1 MNNIQT
7 SRTSIWKMSAVT
19 ILLAACS
26 GQSNSKLADSA
37 HFQPVPANKTSVEA
51 RLSRYNGQ
59 TEFLN
64 VETSFGGPMFAKAAS
79 AESAGGS
86 RSARAVQE
94 ADVFKVGKPGSNLLF
109 LLNNHRGLQV
119 VSFAKGAAQ
128 PELLGR
134 VEATGNYPDSMY
146 FQTEQ
151 DRLIVVERVWTND
164 DGQQVNWQEQKSRV
178 LAYDVSTPSKPVLE
192 QQVEFTGEAADSRMV
207 GDVLY
212 VAVSVHPE
220 QNRWNTNDQKPE
232 GRVYAFKLAD
242 KIEQVADQ
250 KLALPTYRE
259 NMNIVEIANDDS
271 TFSYYLVA
279 TLSNSTWG
287 WWWDRSSAVEVID
300 ISSEEGTIKPLMIAP
315 IKGNILER
323 SSTQIKNNTLIVVSN
338 YMSDEGTQRQ
348 RVAVETYKFPT
359 GKKSEELSS
368 DEVKFRKMFIERE
381 LKNAVGL
388 SKEELAAKKAAL
400 ESDSKL
406 GLKGLFERTEAGNL
420 EKILAD
426 SVVTVGDTTGQ
437 HASLQDVRFD
447 GNMLYAF
454 WVPANFIDPLDIF
467 DISKPED
474 GIAHIAH
481 LEFEGWIERSF
492 PITFKGKNYILGLGT
507 IVPSTN
513 NESGVRHPQARLIE
527 IRKLAN
533 GKVKAIDVADLTL
546 KDSRVWS
553 QLNGDDK
560 AVELNWTNAE
570 EGQGSVLFRVDQY
583 SDREWVQGG
592 KLVHFDLSKAETSDV
607 FEEGSLLKAEWGWL
621 KRVFTNKEINK
632 INTFSDQE
640 LRVYEGQGQRGEV
653 AKAIGM
659 LELARE
665 IKGFV
670 TLNDKQAVQIVAK
683 GGNDW
688 MWNAAAPAAKTELR
702 LVSAARADAE
712 LAQTFNV
719 LELAGGFVS
728 QMKTEAGLLVLTQK
742 VERTTVTENG
752 ETRQETMNVFN
763 LSLVKENGK
772 RLETLATSSLVAAP
786 NFDEGM
792 LSPMGLVRRRHSY
805 ATANLL
811 RTDDGKIFLSASG
824 ELHKVETAN
833 QSVNLTKVSIDG
845 LTVENARNKSVQL
858 IDGQLVLTWNIVVDA
873 DGNVAPVSENET
885 SGRFFPRRHTTQY
898 VAQYAAMLTEKD
910 GTLSAGKAL
919 NIPGSLV
926 SINGD
931 RLMTND
937 IRLIDTVVQGEGEN
951 KWTNHIVRNILT
963 SLVVVDAGA
972 SLRDMYDP
980 SGDSESRWSNILS
993 SLQPMGKGVFTFIE
1007 EKSWEDNGQQHTF
1020 STLTTDSEGRI
1031 LKQSKVVDLG
1041 MPHARLAQLEQ
1052 VNGEWL
1058 GVLTSGRQMQLVRFA
1073 SVDARPELLKL
1084 RKVGVNFE
1092 AAKATD
1098 VVALPGYSWYG
1109 TDIEFGQNGSNTAI
1123 NFVLGLE
1130 GVAQVLIAK

>member
-1 MNNIQT
+1 MNSHQII
-7 SRTSIWKMSAVT
+7 RTSIWKMSAVAV
-19 ILLAACS
+19 LLAACS

-37 HFQPVPANKTSVEA
+37 HFQPIPANKSSVEA
-51 RLSRYNGQ
+51 RLSRYHGQ

-64 VETSFGGPMFAKAAS
+64 VETSFGGPIFAKAAS
-79 AESAGGS
+79 ATESA

-146 FQTEQ
+146 YQTEQ

-164 DGQQVNWQEQKSRV
+164 EGQQVDWQEQKSRV
-178 LAYDVSTPSKPVLE
+178 LAYDVSNPAKPVLA

-212 VAVSVHPE
+212 VAVSVRPE
-220 QNRWNTNDQKPE
+220 ENRWNNTEEKPE

-259 NMNIVEIANDDS
+259 NMNIVEVVNSDS

-315 IKGNILER
+315 IKGNVLER

-338 YMSDEGTQRQ
+338 YVSDEGTQRQ

-381 LKNAVGL
+381 LKNAIGL
-388 SKEELAAKKAAL
+388 SPEELAAKKAAL

-406 GLKGLFERTEAGNL
+406 GLKGFFERTEAGNL
-420 EKILAD
+420 EKALAD
-426 SVVTVGDTTGQ
+426 SVVTLGDTTGQ

-447 GNMLYAF
+447 GDMLYAF

-467 DISKPED
+467 DISKPEN
-474 GIAHIAH
+474 GVTHIAH

-492 PITFKGKNYILGLGT
+492 PIKFKGKNYILGLGT

-513 NESGVRHPQARLIE
+513 NEEGARHPQARLIE

-560 AVELNWTNAE
+560 AVELNWTNPE
-570 EGQGSVLFRVDQY
+570 QGQGSVLFRVDQF

-632 INTFSDQE
+632 INTFSDEE
-640 LRVYEGQGQRGEV
+640 LRIYEGQGQRGEV
-653 AKAIGM
+653 AQAIGM
-659 LELARE
+659 LELARD

-702 LVSAARADAE
+702 LVSSARADAE
-712 LAQTFNV
+712 LAKAQSV
-719 LELAGGFVS
+719 LVLDGSFVS
-728 QMKTEAGLLVLTQK
+728 QLKTESGLLVLTQT
-742 VERTTVTENG
+742 VERTSVTENG
-752 ETRQETMNVFN
+752 ETREETKNIFN
-763 LSLVKENGK
+763 LNLVKANGN
-772 RLETLATSSLVAAP
+772 RLETSATSSIVTAP
-786 NFDEGM
+786 NIEGD
-792 LSPMGLVRRRHSY
+792 LFSTMGLVRRRHSY
-805 ATANLL
+805 AIANLL
-811 RTDDGKIFLSASG
+811 RTADGKIYLSASG
-824 ELHKVETAN
+824 ELHKVKTTN
-833 QSVNLTKVSIDG
+833 QSLSLVKVSING

-858 IDGQLVLTWNIVVDA
+858 IDGQLLLTWSIVVDTE
-873 DGNVAPVSENET
+873 GNVAPANEGQA
-885 SGRFFPRRHTTQY
+885 SGGLFPRRRHVTQFVAHY
-898 VAQYAAMLTEKD
+898 VASLSEND
-910 GTLSAGKAL
+910 GTLIVGKAL
-919 NIPGSLV
+919 NIPGMLV

-937 IRLIDTVVQGEGEN
+937 NRLIDTIVQGEGEN
-951 KWTNHIVRNILT
+951 KWTNHIVRNVLT

-980 SGDSESRWSNILS
+980 SGDSENRWSSILG
-993 SLQPMGKGVFTFIE
+993 SLQTIGAGQFMFVE
-1007 EKSWEDNGQQHTF
+1007 EKSWEDNSTQHTF
-1020 STLTTDSEGRI
+1020 STLSTDAEGRI
-1031 LKQSKVVDLG
+1031 LKQSKVIDLA

-1073 SVDARPELLKL
+1073 SADARPEVLKL
-1084 RKVGVNFE
+1084 RKVGVDFR
-1092 AAKATD
+1092 AGKKAE

-1109 TDIEFGQNGSNTAI
+1109 TDIEFGQNGANTAI